1 MNGQQR
7 KKLIE
12 TAIEARKNAY
22 SPYSQFP
29 VGAALLCKDGQIV
42 TGCNVE
48 NAVYGLAI
56 CAERVAV
63 CKAISEARGKFIA
76 VAIAAVPL
84 APPCGACR
92 QFLAE
97 FNPKMEVISVD
108 PDTGERKKWVLSELL
123 PDAFRLETG
132 GRS

>member
-1 MNGQQR
+1 MNAQQQ
-7 KKLIE
+7 KKIIDA
-12 TAIEARKNAY
+12 AIASRQNAY

-29 VGAALLCKDGQIV
+29 VGAALLCEDGQIV

-56 CAERVAV
+56 CAERVAA
-63 CKAISEARGKFIA
+63 CKAISEARAKIVA
-76 VAIAAVPL
+76 VAVAAVPL

-97 FNPKMEVISVD
+97 FNPKMEVVSVD
-108 PDTGERKKWVLSELL
+108 PDSGEQKKWVLDELL
-123 PDAFRLETG
+123 PAAFRLED
-132 GRS
+132 